1 MRLVDL
7 LHRWT
12 GAVVGLLLALMG
24 LSGTLLAH
32 KDLWVAAPGARDAQV
47 QDTAALAVAV
57 ERIMADP
64 ATRPQSIL
72 FATKSFGL
80 DRLSFGGEAG
90 AYAMQNGV
98 IVERWSSKWERPELW
113 LFDLHHHLLSGDTGE
128 AVLGVAALFGLGFV
142 VTGFILW
149 WPLRRSFDF
158 RVWPKNGSRFAILRH
173 HRDWGALLA
182 PILALVLATGAL
194 MVFRP
199 LTNVVFGPGA
209 EAEIKA
215 ALAAPKA
222 PKSDLAAD
230 PNWRGMLETARRLYP
245 DAEVRALAL
254 PRDKSGLIALRLR
267 QPGEWLPNGRT
278 MVWFAADTGRLVEA
292 RNAQTL
298 PTQVRAYGAVY
309 PLHAGK
315 VGGLAYRLVVTLAG
329 LGLTLFGSLTVWT
342 FWFRR
347 KPQKPTRARRPKDA
361 AAPVGQVPQ

>member
-1 MRLVDL
+1 MRVIDL

-12 GAVVGLLLALMG
+12 GAVVGLLLAVMG
-24 LSGTLLAH
+24 LSGALLAH
-32 KDLWVAAPGARDAQV
+32 KDLWVSAPGARDAQV
-47 QDTAALAVAV
+47 QDTAALAAAV

-64 ATRPQSIL
+64 ATRPRSIL
-72 FATKSFGL
+72 FATDSFGL

-90 AYAMQNGV
+90 AYALQNGV
-98 IVERWSSKWERPELW
+98 IVARWSSKWDRPELW

-142 VTGFILW
+142 ITGLILW

-158 RVWPKNGSRFAILRH
+158 RVLPKNGSRFAILRH

-199 LTNVVFGPGA
+199 LTNVVFGPGT
-209 EAEIKA
+209 EPQIKA

-222 PKSDLAAD
+222 PKAELASD

-245 DAEVRALAL
+245 EAEVRSLSL
-254 PRDKSGLIALRLR
+254 PREKAGLITLRLR

-292 RNAQTL
+292 RDAQTL
-298 PTQVRAYGAVY
+298 PTRVRAYGALY

-315 VGGLAYRLVVTLAG
+315 VGGLAYRLLVTLAG
-329 LGLTLFGSLTVWT
+329 VGLTLFGTLTVWT
-342 FWFRR
+342 FWFGR
-347 KPQKPTRARRPKDA
+347 KATARRRPQA
-361 AAPVGQVPQ
+361 AQEPAE